1 VTAGNLSQLPAWAA
15 ELLAS
20 ASVARLGLLDSQDN
34 PRVLPV
40 TFALAE
46 GRIWSAVDDKPKQA
60 QGEDLARVR
69 FLRRNPRAAL
79 LADRY
84 CDDWTQLAWVQVLG
98 NIHITEVAQA
108 AAGLASLIAKYEPYR
123 ETPPAGPL
131 LALDPERCLFWR
143 ANADGSELT
152 ARSRIG

>member
-1 VTAGNLSQLPAWAA
+1 MTARDLSELPAWAA

-20 ASVARLGLLDSQDN
+20 ARVARLGLLDSREN

-84 CDDWTQLAWVQVLG
+84 SDDWTQLAWVQVLG
-98 NIHITEVAQA
+98 NIHITPVALA
-108 AAGLASLIAKYEPYR
+108 PTGLAGLIAKYEPYR

-143 ANADGSELT
+143 ASGDGSELT
-152 ARSRIG
+152 PGPG